1 MARNQATQPN
11 SQQRSTSTG
20 QQSSTPRRREPLALL
35 NIDGKQFLE
44 IRQGYSPIMVPSHM
58 LDTVR
63 TVLSEHLRRYLNA
76 QQPQVSSP
84 PQSPPHIA
92 STPSHY
98 VATNPSAE
106 EHTSPSL
113 AMVPPPPPQSSGMTM
128 TAQPHTPHP
137 AWVLRRGS
145 VSSHEGE
152 DMDVAS
158 NFDDDSEEEELKK
171 PANAFILRKLSVE
184 VASTMISKCWHNE
197 QEAHADRY
205 FAKKKRILARQK
217 LRKDRED
224 AALLG
229 ASKTLP
235 LQPRRTPSGSQFASQ
250 CLQHSASFSSEFNM
264 GMQQQPPPPLQQP
277 QHFGLERAMTHPT
290 HSDMSSSLLTSS
302 VADTASLVTGI
313 SSSSLTP
320 GMGAMGANGFNLG
333 LNTNGSMLSPMGF
346 SQTMDPSLTHFKSN
360 YHNGLDNPLAMT
372 SATLTPTLQSS
383 DPVTA
388 PASSAWPI
396 QNPPLDDDSWTMIS
410 SLIQSSGV
418 DTNAPLATPYVE
430 DQRTL

>member
-11 SQQRSTSTG
+11 SQQRSTSTS

-113 AMVPPPPPQSSGMTM
+113 AMVPPPPPPSSGMTM
-128 TAQPHTPHP
+128 TAQPHTPSP
-137 AWVLRRGS
+137 PLVSLPLSAPLPSNNMVIDGPSSLGLRRGS

-152 DMDVAS
+152 DMDVGS
-158 NFDDDSEEEELKK
+158 DFDDDGEEEELKK
-171 PANAFILRKLSVE
+171 PANAFILYRAAKNKELRSKEPKLSVE

-197 QEAHADRY
+197 QEAVRKEFQDKAQAARDRY
-205 FAKKKRILARQK
+205 FAKKK
-217 LRKDRED
+217 
-224 AALLG
+224 
-229 ASKTLP
+229 
-235 LQPRRTPSGSQFASQ
+235 
-250 CLQHSASFSSEFNM
+250 
-264 GMQQQPPPPLQQP
+264 
-277 QHFGLERAMTHPT
+277 
-290 HSDMSSSLLTSS
+290 
-302 VADTASLVTGI
+302 
-313 SSSSLTP
+313 
-320 GMGAMGANGFNLG
+320 
-333 LNTNGSMLSPMGF
+333 
-346 SQTMDPSLTHFKSN
+346 
-360 YHNGLDNPLAMT
+360 
-372 SATLTPTLQSS
+372 
-383 DPVTA
+383 
-388 PASSAWPI
+388 
-396 QNPPLDDDSWTMIS
+396 
-410 SLIQSSGV
+410 
-418 DTNAPLATPYVE
+418 
-430 DQRTL
+430 

>member
-1 MARNQATQPN
+1 
-11 SQQRSTSTG
+11 
-20 QQSSTPRRREPLALL
+20 
-35 NIDGKQFLE
+35 K
-44 IRQGYSPIMVPSHM
+44 
-58 LDTVR
+58 
-63 TVLSEHLRRYLNA
+63 LRR
-76 QQPQVSSP
+76 
-84 PQSPPHIA
+84 
-92 STPSHY
+92 
-98 VATNPSAE
+98 
-106 EHTSPSL
+106 
-113 AMVPPPPPQSSGMTM
+113 
-128 TAQPHTPHP
+128 
-137 AWVLRRGS
+137 
-145 VSSHEGE
+145 
-152 DMDVAS
+152 
-158 NFDDDSEEEELKK
+158 
-171 PANAFILRKLSVE
+171 
-184 VASTMISKCWHNE
+184 
-197 QEAHADRY
+197 
-205 FAKKKRILARQK
+205 
-217 LRKDRED
+217 DRED

-250 CLQHSASFSSEFNM
+250 MVVAATRELANNGGMQMPQHSASFSSEFNM

-277 QHFGLERAMTHPT
+277 QHLGLERAMTHPT
-290 HSDMSSSLLTSS
+290 HSDMSSSLLASS

-313 SSSSLTP
+313 NSSSLTP
-320 GMGAMGANGFNLG
+320 GMGAMSANGFNLG
-333 LNTNGSMLSPMGF
+333 LNTNSSMLSPMGF

-383 DPVTA
+383 DPVTV